1 MTKLKT
7 LRQYMKN
14 HNLSAVVI
22 STADMHLSEY
32 ISEHYKLREYISG
45 FTGSAGT
52 LVVTKADAGLWTD
65 GRYYIQAEHE
75 LSGSGITLYR
85 ASEKETMKIHEF
97 LKDNLSENDIIGL
110 DGRLFSKKYLD
121 SFISTLGNIKVNTEC
136 DIAMI
141 WENRPPEP
149 MEKAFLL
156 EEKYSGEGISSKIT
170 RVRAIMQKNSFTH
183 YIVSAPECVMWLLNI
198 RGNDVKDTPVVLS
211 YLMLTGKKVTLYV
224 HGEKLPKEV
233 SSYLSEH
240 NIEVADYEKI
250 YEDVQNLGENDY
262 AAVDFSLTNYSLV
275 NKIAS
280 PKKDFKDIIYN
291 LKCIKNSVEIEN
303 LKKTYV
309 KENIALTK
317 AFYEIYNSD
326 NIDECR
332 ACEIIEKYRR
342 GNEGYI
348 SPSFDTIAA
357 YGANAAMMHYSPE
370 KGKCST
376 IEKKGMLLIDTG
388 GQYFGGTTDT
398 TRTLVMGELSE
409 EEKESVTLVLKS
421 HIAMALAVFPDG
433 TKCSDIDA
441 LARMPLWKK
450 GLDYR
455 CSTGHGVGYMLGVH
469 EGPQRLSTA
478 CNEKLIPMMTLT
490 DEPGMYMENM
500 YGIRIENHLCVRKA
514 FKTGY
519 GQFLEFEV
527 LNYCPVGT
535 EGFFPRLLTEEEKK
549 WLNDYNEK
557 CREIISPYLSKEERE
572 WLILYTKA
580 I

>member
-1 MTKLKT
+1 MTKLQN
-7 LRQYMKN
+7 LRQYMKEQ
-14 HNLSAVVI
+14 NLSAVVI
-22 STADMHLSEY
+22 PTADMHLSEY
-32 ISEHYKLREYISG
+32 ISDYYKLREYVSG

-52 LVVTKADAGLWTD
+52 LVVTKEDAGLWTD
-65 GRYYIQAEHE
+65 GRYYIQAEKE

-85 ASEKETMKIHEF
+85 ASEKGTAKIHEF

-121 SFISTLGNIKVNTEC
+121 SFISKLGNIKVNTDC
-136 DIAMI
+136 DIAKI
-141 WENRPPEP
+141 WENRPSEP

-156 EEKYSGEGISSKIT
+156 EEKYSGEGAFSKIS
-170 RVRAIMQKNSFTH
+170 RVRSIMRENSFTH
-183 YIVSAPECVMWLLNI
+183 YVVSAPECIMWLLNI

-211 YLMLTGKKVTLYV
+211 YLMISEKKVTLYV
-224 HGEKLPKEV
+224 HSEKLTREV
-233 SSYLSEH
+233 STYFSKH

-250 YEDVQNLGENDY
+250 YEDVENLRENEY

-275 NKIAS
+275 NKITS

-303 LKKTYV
+303 IKKTYV
-309 KENIALTK
+309 KENVALAK
-317 AFYEIYNSD
+317 AFYEIYHSD
-326 NIDECR
+326 DIDECK
-332 ACEIIEKYRR
+332 ACDIIEKYRR
-342 GNEGYI
+342 ENEEYI

-370 KGKCST
+370 KGKCNT
-376 IEKKGMLLIDTG
+376 IAKRGMLLIDTG

-409 EEKESVTLVLKS
+409 EEKESLTLVLKS
-421 HIAMALAVFPDG
+421 HIAMACAAFPDG
-433 TKCSDIDA
+433 TKCSEIDC

-478 CNEKLIPMMTLT
+478 SNEKLIPMMTLT
-490 DEPGMYMENM
+490 DEPGVYMENM
-500 YGIRIENHLCVRKA
+500 YGIRIENHLCVTEA
-514 FKTGY
+514 FKTEY
-519 GQFLEFEV
+519 GQFLKFKV
-527 LNYCPVGT
+527 LNYCPIGT
-535 EGFFPRLLTEEEKK
+535 EGFLPELLTNEEKM

-557 CREIISPYLSKEERE
+557 CREIISPYLTAEERA
-572 WLILYTKA
+572 WLILFTKA